1 MKALLPHL
9 AQVDQ
14 CKLLTV
20 KKLLMK
26 YIFVV
31 LGMFILSVCP
41 LSADIVD
48 NYNFTYYRIEDG
60 LHDEFILSTYKDK
73 HGYIWICSTTGLCR
87 FDGHMFVH
95 FSSLTD
101 NPSIKIR
108 ASYVSQVLEDNHDHL
123 WIVSDL
129 GLIRMNQVDGTV
141 DYYNDY
147 DKDPLNLLS
156 QPMKAIQKD
165 SYGNLWVG
173 LQNRLAYLILD
184 ANGDIQNIYSIGI
197 DDNLSAICLQED
209 VVWVGGMK
217 GVQCFRYVGNQL
229 VKEPMIEELEQL
241 SLEKVNTLF
250 VNGHYLWIGT
260 LNGLFCYNGMG
271 KTIQHFTYKE
281 GQLNSLSDNN
291 VTCLAMD
298 PSGNMLIGTSAGID
312 FYTRDGLFEHVYQK
326 GFKHGL
332 NSQFT
337 THIQVDDK
345 GYIWIGTLIGG
356 LNLMTPKRIRFEHF
370 LAAGGD
376 DRNVVS
382 ALFQDRD
389 GNVFA
394 GVMGKGLV
402 IKCADETKP
411 IVASSISASGQSLS
425 EEHVFKICQ
434 DNRGDYWLAT
444 RVRGLCYMRRD
455 DLYAPVFTSYNTDN
469 SLISSD
475 VVYDLIM
482 DPVRDGLWLC
492 TENGIN
498 FMDLRTKTFQKIQT
512 TLDETLDICYTLFLD
527 RKNRLW
533 VGGNGV
539 CIIDLSQQNPDSGK
553 YAARFYR
560 YKLDEPDSGISERIC
575 SLLETSDGDFYIGS
589 QMHGLYVLDEE
600 KDGEF
605 VFRNILPHEFK
616 EKKISCIVED
626 MNNCLWISTL
636 NGLYYYNPHRDCILH
651 FDQLDGLPER
661 QFFVRAGCNFTHQC
675 VAFGTVN
682 GFTFLYPYQMGGVVS
697 RKVKITGIRSEG
709 RLLTD
714 EKQELFELFPNQ
726 VQNFEIC
733 FSALEYSSPDKVMY
747 AYKIDELD
755 KEWNIENRQNY
766 VRYNNLMPGNYTFRI
781 RCTDTDGTWSDEE
794 AVLRIRIHPPFY
806 QTAWFQGL
814 LFFVA
819 LGVIGIIFY
828 WYQKGQK
835 QIQMRLS
842 KEVAERTHSL
852 TVAMD
857 DLVASKNA
865 ISQQNELLTL
875 RNKEILEQ
883 SEQVNRLSRQMDQA
897 NKERLMLFTS
907 LTHEFKTPLTLI
919 IGPITNLLA
928 TYKDS
933 VLQEPFRMIER
944 NARYLLALVNQI
956 IYLRKVDARQFRFDA
971 VPYNVS
977 ALLASVRDYMPILQ
991 VRQIVYEEQMRLKHD
1006 CIRSDQH
1013 VLNRIFSNLLSN
1025 AVKYTPDGG
1034 KIIVRMAQGQ
1044 VDKQKHT
1051 LMQYLS
1057 VTNTGSYIE
1066 VEEQEKIF
1074 HCFYKIK
1081 NQQIYPS
1088 DGQSSSGI
1096 GLYLV
1101 HQLVTTVLNGK
1112 IVVRSSPQIGTSFR
1126 ICFETEWQEPVSG
1139 ESVMEEEIFREAD
1152 SEVMYVGQQAL
1163 AEVETTGKPHLLLVE
1178 DNRDM
1183 RAYIKGLLNTRYAVI
1198 EAGDGQQGYTLAQK
1212 YIPDFI
1218 ISDLMMPV
1226 CDGTEFCRKIRENV
1240 ALSHIPFLMLTALS
1254 SDDARLD
1261 SYRQG
1266 VDAFLTKPF
1275 EPDLLLSRIENILKN
1290 REKRQLELVYDLGKR
1305 LVTVNIEKPDK
1316 LFMEKLM
1323 QTMEEHYTNPEF
1335 SVSELAAEMR
1345 MSNSSFYKKITALT
1359 GLSASAFIQLYRL
1372 QVGKKLLEEH
1382 VGETGISISEIAYS
1396 VGFSD
1401 PKYFTRCFVKEY
1413 QIQPKVLLMKKQEE

>member
-1 MKALLPHL
+1 
-9 AQVDQ
+9 
-14 CKLLTV
+14 
-20 KKLLMK
+20 MK
-26 YIFVV
+26 YIFII
-31 LGMFILSVCP
+31 LGMLIFSVWP
-41 LSADIVD
+41 LSSDIVD

-101 NPSIKIR
+101 DPSIKIK

-141 DYYNDY
+141 NYYNDY
-147 DKDPLNLLS
+147 DKDPLSLLS

-165 SYGNLWVG
+165 RYGNLWIG
-173 LQNRLAYLILD
+173 LQNQLAYLMLD
-184 ANGDIQNIYSIGI
+184 SNGDIQNIYSIGVE
-197 DDNLSAICLQED
+197 DNLSAICIQDDL
-209 VVWVGGMK
+209 VWIGGMK
-217 GVQCFRYVGNQL
+217 GVQCYRYVGNQL
-229 VKEPMIEELEQL
+229 VKEPMIKELEQL

-271 KTIQHFTYKE
+271 KTIQHFTCKK

-312 FYTRDGLFEHVYQK
+312 FYSRNGQFEHVCQK
-326 GFKHGL
+326 GSKHGL

-402 IKCADETKP
+402 IKYADETKP
-411 IVASSISASGQSLS
+411 IVVSSISASAQSLS

-434 DNRGDYWLAT
+434 DSRGDYWLAT

-498 FMDLRTKTFQKIQT
+498 FMDLKTRTFQKIQT

-533 VGGNGV
+533 VGGNGI
-539 CIIDLSQQNPDSGK
+539 CIIDLSQQDPGSGK
-553 YAARFYR
+553 YVARFYR

-589 QMHGLYVLDEE
+589 QMHGLYVLNEE

-605 VFRNILPHEFK
+605 VFRNILPHELK
-616 EKKISCIVED
+616 EKKISSIVED
-626 MNNCLWISTL
+626 MNNCLWVSTL
-636 NGLYYYNPHRDCILH
+636 NGLYYYNPHRGCVLH

-682 GFTFLYPYQMGGVVS
+682 GFTFLYPYQMGVVAS
-697 RKVKITGIRSEG
+697 REVKITGIRSEG
-709 RLLTD
+709 RLITD
-714 EKQELFELFPNQ
+714 ENLELFELFPNQ
-726 VQNFEIC
+726 IQNFEIC

-755 KEWNIENRQNY
+755 KDWNIENRQNY

-781 RCTDTDGTWSDEE
+781 RCTDTDGTWSDKE
-794 AVLRIRIHPPFY
+794 AVLRIHIHSPFY
-806 QTAWFQGL
+806 QTAWFRGA
-814 LFFVA
+814 LFVVL
-819 LGVIGIIFY
+819 LGVVGGIFY

-842 KEVAERTHSL
+842 KEVAERTQSL

-857 DLVASKNA
+857 NLVASRNA
-865 ISQQNELLTL
+865 ISLQNELLTQ

-928 TYKDS
+928 THKDS
-933 VLQEPFRMIER
+933 VLQEPFQMIER

-971 VPYNVS
+971 APYNVS
-977 ALLASVRDYMPILQ
+977 SLLDSVRDYMPILQ
-991 VRQIVYEEQMRLKHD
+991 TRGIVYEEQMRLKHD

-1025 AVKYTPDGG
+1025 AVKYTPDNG

-1044 VDKQKHT
+1044 VNEQKHT

-1057 VTNTGSYIE
+1057 VTNTGSYIG

-1081 NQQIYPS
+1081 DQQIYPS
-1088 DGQSSSGI
+1088 DGQSSSGV

-1101 HQLVTTVLNGK
+1101 YQLVTTVLNGK
-1112 IVVRSSPQIGTSFR
+1112 IIVKSSPKIGTSFR
-1126 ICFETEWQEPVSG
+1126 ICFETEWQERVFEETVMGKKVSQ
-1139 ESVMEEEIFREAD
+1139 EVD
-1152 SEVMYVGQQAL
+1152 SEVMHVGK
-1163 AEVETTGKPHLLLVE
+1163 EVLTEGETTGKPLLLLVE

-1198 EAGDGQQGYTLAQK
+1198 EAGDGQQGYVLAQK
-1212 YIPDFI
+1212 YVPDFI

-1226 CDGTEFCRKIRENV
+1226 CDGTEFCHRIREDV
-1240 ALSHIPFLMLTALS
+1240 ALSHVPFLMLTALS

-1275 EPDLLLSRIENILKN
+1275 EPDLLLLRIENILRN

-1323 QTMEEHYTNPEF
+1323 QIMEEHYTNPEF

-1359 GLSASAFIQLYRL
+1359 GLSASAFIRLYRL
-1372 QVGKKLLEEH
+1372 QIGKRLLEEH
-1382 VGETGISISEIAYS
+1382 VGEAGISVSEIAYS

-1413 QIQPKVLLMKKQEE
+1413 QIQPKILLMKKQEE